1 MRILPLL
8 WLFAASLLLAEDPY
22 ADRWSELRRR
32 IAEGGDVSQLL
43 DQWDRKGPDV
53 RTARIVTSRG
63 AGASVFEEPIFA
75 RGHAA
80 SGLRVLPSLTPE
92 RDLVRVAACAA
103 GVHPSLA
110 LAIVEH
116 ETGFN
121 NRARGEKGEIG
132 AGQIMPATALTFGF
146 NLNRLA
152 RDYDYNVRSAIEILR
167 YLIDYFDGDEEAAIR
182 GYNGGPAWR
191 SARPATLGQIE
202 RYAASVSGLRSKY
215 VPVTCG

>member
-1 MRILPLL
+1 MTRALPVL
-8 WLFAASLLLAEDPY
+8 WLFAASVLLAQDPY

-43 DQWDRKGPDV
+43 NQWDRKGTDA
-53 RTARIVTSRG
+53 RTGQIIFDRVHPA
-63 AGASVFEEPIFA
+63 AGF
-75 RGHAA
+75 
-80 SGLRVLPSLTPE
+80 RVLPSLAPA

-103 GVHPSLA
+103 GVHPALA

-146 NLNRLA
+146 DLNRLA
-152 RDYDYNVRSAIEILR
+152 RDYDYNVRSAVEILR
-167 YLIDYFDGDEEAAIR
+167 YLVDYFDGDEEAAIR